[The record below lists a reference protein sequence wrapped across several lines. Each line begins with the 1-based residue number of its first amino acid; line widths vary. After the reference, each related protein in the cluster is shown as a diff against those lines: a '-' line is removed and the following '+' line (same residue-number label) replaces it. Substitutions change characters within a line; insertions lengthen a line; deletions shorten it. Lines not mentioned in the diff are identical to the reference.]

1 MEPNPPPS
9 YPMHECP
16 YPPVPVTDKKDA
28 AYPPPPTYSA
38 TMAQPAP
45 MVMQS
50 QPAAV
55 QPRIAIQTQPAVM
68 VVMQST
74 LADVPAPAK
83 CNFCQQQIVTVTKP
97 KNGLLV
103 WAIFGVL
110 LVIGCWPCCLIPFC
124 VNSCKD
130 VMHTCPNCGNV
141 LHIYKRV

>member
-110 LVIGCWPCCLIPFC
+110 LVIGSVALKSESIRTSGLWWKTADYVPRQIA
-124 VNSCKD
+124 
-130 VMHTCPNCGNV
+130 
-141 LHIYKRV
+141 LHVC